1 MNDRSRWGKV
11 AQLIDD
17 VLVDEKLRKTLQE
30 GSREVKW
37 EILAE
42 RGFTEEDK
50 MNLEK
55 DLQLLSPEMLTAIR
69 FWL

>member
-1 MNDRSRWGKV
+1 MNEKSRWSKV

-17 VLVDEKLRKTLQE
+17 ALADERLRKTLQE
-30 GSREVKW
+30 GSREVKR
-37 EILAE
+37 EILKE

-50 MNLEK
+50 ISLEK
-55 DLQLLSPEMLTAIR
+55 DLQLLSPQIMTAIR

>member
-1 MNDRSRWGKV
+1 MNDRSRWSKV

-17 VLVDEKLRKTLQE
+17 ALVDEKLRKTLQE
-30 GSREVKW
+30 GSREVKR

-55 DLQLLSPEMLTAIR
+55 DLQLLSPQIMTAIR

>member
-1 MNDRSRWGKV
+1 MNDKSRWGKV

-17 VLVDEKLRKTLQE
+17 ALADESLRKKLQE
-30 GSREVKW
+30 GSREEKL
-37 EILAE
+37 EILTE

-50 MNLEK
+50 KNLEK
-55 DLQLLSPEMLTAIR
+55 DLQLLTPEMMTAIR

>member
-1 MNDRSRWGKV
+1 MNDKSRWGKV

-17 VLVDEKLRKTLQE
+17 ALVDEELRKTLQV

-37 EILAE
+37 KILAE
-42 RGFTEEDK
+42 RGFTEEDTK
-50 MNLEK
+50 NLEK
-55 DLQLLSPEMLTAIR
+55 DLQLLSPEILTAIR

>member
-1 MNDRSRWGKV
+1 MNDKSRWGKV

-17 VLVDEKLRKTLQE
+17 ALADEKLRESLQT
-30 GSREVKW
+30 GGREVKW
-37 EILAE
+37 KILAE

-50 MNLEK
+50 RHLEK
-55 DLQLLSPEMLTAIR
+55 DLQLLSPEIMTAIR